1 MRIRSNDKSVSLDE
15 QPSYVEVK
23 TIRGAVMRNG
33 IDWVKRALATGVVGA
48 LSALLLVACSG
59 GVEGSY
65 FYGEG
70 DEGITLELR
79 GENVAVISI
88 SGLSEIEGT
97 YSVAGDKV
105 TLTMPG
111 GDIDEFTIQD
121 GNLTTRA
128 FGEDMVFEKQ

>member
-1 MRIRSNDKSVSLDE
+1 MCNGFDWLKRAGAK
-15 QPSYVEVK
+15 
-23 TIRGAVMRNG
+23 GAVA
-33 IDWVKRALATGVVGA
+33 ALCAH
-48 LSALLLVACSG
+48 LLVACGG
-59 GVEGSY
+59 GVEGRY

-79 GENVAVISI
+79 GGDVAVISI
-88 SGLSEIEGT
+88 SGLSEVQGT
-97 YSVAGDKV
+97 YSVEGDNV

-111 GDIDEFTIQD
+111 GDIDVFTIQD